1 MFAATTAETAA
12 ETEAGT
18 TLTGP
23 SRGGAKPA
31 SLAAAAAEAA
41 ELAWARSSRCAA
53 AVDTAEVM
61 AGREGGTTRA
71 DPEGTEGRTCGAVTP
86 DGGEVA

>member
-1 MFAATTAETAA
+1 MLWALFAATTAETAA

-18 TLTGP
+18 PTTLTGP
-23 SRGGAKPA
+23 SRGGATPA

-61 AGREGGTTRA
+61 AVTQGRF
-71 DPEGTEGRTCGAVTP
+71 
-86 DGGEVA
+86 